1 MADVNGELY
10 FSPDYTFEKIKRFLE
25 QNNREELIK
34 AFKDRVYG
42 FYLGPAK
49 ELNEIA
55 KKALEDRDKKFG
67 FSFSVGLICVATID
81 FIALFS
87 TGVKDS
93 KFRFV
98 IWLIDNIREFKNNPK
113 YAVYFYNWYRNG
125 LVHEGRIKEAGQFSY
140 EYDGLISTENGII
153 KINPDKLL
161 EKIEGAFEEYI
172 RTLYENDEEFKH
184 FKERLH
190 NKFSKEFR
198 YIGRR
203 QRS

>member
-1 MADVNGELY
+1 MANVEGELY
-10 FSPDYTFEKIKRFLE
+10 FSPNHTFEKIKRFLK
-25 QNNREELIK
+25 QNNREGLIE

-42 FYLGPAK
+42 FYLGPAR

-87 TGVKDS
+87 TRVEDS

-98 IWLIDNIREFKNNPK
+98 IWLIDNIDEFKDNPK
-113 YAVYFYNWYRNG
+113 LAVDFYNWYRNG

-140 EYDGLISTENGII
+140 ECNRLISVENGII

-161 EKIEGAFEEYI
+161 EEIERAIEKYI
-172 RTLYENDEEFKH
+172 ETLRQNNEEFEH
-184 FKERLH
+184 FKERLDK
-190 NKFSKEFR
+190 KFRKEFG
-198 YIGRR
+198 YIKRR
-203 QRS
+203 